1 MRISQIRQVF
11 GWLALVMALAAMPA
25 AAFGQDF
32 ETKADRVLLVEA
44 NTGTV
49 LMSRNADSP
58 LPPASLAKLMTME
71 VVFDALKKGEITLDT
86 QFPVSE
92 HAWRT
97 GGAPSRTTTMFA
109 AIKSQIRVEDL
120 IRGATIQ
127 LANDACIVLAEGMD
141 GSEEKFAER
150 MTRRAAAIGLKN
162 TFYSNPTGLPH
173 PGNRTTIGDL
183 VRLAEHLKKTYPE
196 YYRYFSEESFEWNG
210 IFQRNKNPLIRLDSG
225 VDGLGLGYSDGYGYA
240 YVGSMQRDGRQL
252 YLAFSGVATEKDR
265 ASEAEALFNWGM
277 TAFKPRHI
285 FDGGEVVGQ
294 ANVYGGVA
302 PTVALKVARP
312 LDLYVPVAESA
323 GIRGKIRYNWPL
335 KAPLEAGSE
344 MASLQ
349 ILSGDQVLG
358 EVPLL
363 AGEAVN
369 RGSLESRAMD
379 AAKSLIFFWM

>member
-1 MRISQIRQVF
+1 MTVLAGLAVLPGFGLSQN
-11 GWLALVMALAAMPA
+11 
-25 AAFGQDF
+25 F

-49 LMSRNADSP
+49 LLSRNADSP

-71 VVFDALKKGEITLDT
+71 VVFEALKKGEITLDT

-97 GGAPSRTTTMFA
+97 GGAPSHTTTMFA

-127 LANDACIVLAEGMD
+127 LANDACIILAEGME

-162 TFYSNPTGLPH
+162 TFFSNPTGLPH
-173 PGNRTTIGDL
+173 PGNRTTISDL
-183 VRLAEHLKKTYPE
+183 VRLAEYLKKTYPE
-196 YYRYFSEESFEWNG
+196 YYRYYSEESFEWNG

-252 YLAFSGVATEKDR
+252 YLAFSGVANEKDR
-265 ASEAEALFNWGM
+265 ASEAEALFNWGI
-277 TAFKPRHI
+277 TAFKPRHM

-294 ANVYGGVA
+294 ANVYGGVQ
-302 PTVALKVARP
+302 PTVALKVAKP

-323 GIRGKIRYNWPL
+323 GIRGKIDYKWPL
-335 KAPLEAGSE
+335 KAPVEEGGEVAT
-344 MASLQ
+344 LQ
-349 ILSGDQVLG
+349 ILSGDQMLG

-363 AGEAVN
+363 AGRAVR

-379 AAKSLIFFWM
+379 AAKSLLFFWM

>member
-1 MRISQIRQVF
+1 MTVLAGLAVLPGIGLSQN
-11 GWLALVMALAAMPA
+11 
-25 AAFGQDF
+25 F

-49 LMSRNADSP
+49 LLSRNADSP

-97 GGAPSRTTTMFA
+97 GGAPSHTTTMFA

-127 LANDACIVLAEGMD
+127 LANDACIILAEGME

-162 TFYSNPTGLPH
+162 TFFSNPTGLPH
-173 PGNRTTIGDL
+173 PGNRTTISDL
-183 VRLAEHLKKTYPE
+183 VRLAEYLKKTYPE
-196 YYRYFSEESFEWNG
+196 YYRYYSEESFEWNG

-252 YLAFSGVATEKDR
+252 YLAFSGVASEKDR

-277 TAFKPRHI
+277 TAFKPRHM

-294 ANVYGGVA
+294 ANVYGGVQ
-302 PTVALKVARP
+302 PTVALKVAKP

-323 GIRGKIRYNWPL
+323 GIRGKIDYKWPL
-335 KAPLEAGSE
+335 KAPVDEGGE
-344 MASLQ
+344 VASLQ
-349 ILSGDQVLG
+349 IISGDQVLG

-363 AGEAVN
+363 AGQAVR